1 MFIYLASGQP
11 ISRKATEHSSLHS
24 VELARGDIK
33 ESDKLTKH
41 PFNIVFVSAEV
52 APYSKTGGL
61 GDVCGSLPIALAAR
75 GNRVMVI
82 SPRYMNGA
90 DDHKFSGAF
99 DAQCRIALSCF
110 DGEHEVAFFHEFR
123 AGVDW
128 VFLTIILVSF
138 VLFLHILSYMYMYMY
153 MSKHSHL
160 LTYTHVSLLQ

>member
-1 MFIYLASGQP
+1 MWCLASGQP

-24 VELARGDIK
+24 AELARGDLK
-33 ESDKLTKH
+33 ESGKLTKH

-82 SPRYMNGA
+82 SPRYMNGV
-90 DDHKFSGAF
+90 DDSNFSGAF
-99 DAQCRIALSCF
+99 DAQCRIKIGCF
-110 DGEHEVAFFHEFR
+110 DGEHEIAFFHEFR

-128 VFLTIILVSF
+128 VCLQPLSFLFATIKNIW
-138 VLFLHILSYMYMYMY
+138 
-153 MSKHSHL
+153 
-160 LTYTHVSLLQ
+160 

>member
-82 SPRYMNGA
+82 SPRYMNGV
-90 DDHKFSGAF
+90 DDSNFSGAF
-99 DAQCRIALSCF
+99 DAQCRIKIGCF
-110 DGEHEVAFFHEFR
+110 DGEHEIAFFHEFR

-128 VFLTIILVSF
+128 VCQQPLSFLFATIEN
-138 VLFLHILSYMYMYMY
+138 ILSYRTGLCIQ
-153 MSKHSHL
+153 SVSSIEK
-160 LTYTHVSLLQ
+160 SLL